1 MARSFSLVDSKV
13 AEAEFFLKRIPSCGR
28 NMFEMRCY
36 LSAFVSSA
44 RTVTFSLQAVLK
56 STDGFESWYKQKQ
69 AELKE
74 DKLARFF
81 HDFRTA
87 NQHLGEN
94 PALAGSGG
102 PGIETL
108 HWFMPTA
115 DIANVPKEDVISAC
129 KRYFNSVLHL
139 IFECYLEFGPHI
151 DSKQR
156 YTEEYFS
163 SIGKNIEDAEE
174 ELGFPRGWT
183 DIGDA
188 DAIPYR
194 WQLLRDQS
202 VGCQIEDIF
211 LEYLGKTIPYPERL
225 PEYRGKKT

>member
-13 AEAEFFLKRIPSCGR
+13 SEAAFFLERIPSCGY

-56 STDGFESWYKQKQ
+56 GMEGFDVWYKQKQ

-87 NQHLGEN
+87 NQHLGDN
-94 PALAGSGG
+94 PARAGSGG
-102 PGIETL
+102 PGVGPL

-115 DIANVPKEDVISAC
+115 DISNVPEEDVFTSC
-129 KRYFNSVLHL
+129 KQYFVRVLNV
-139 IFECYLEFGPHI
+139 IFECYLQFGPHI
-151 DSKQR
+151 NGKQR

-163 SIGKNIEDAEE
+163 SIGKTIEDAEE

-183 DIGDA
+183 DIGDP
-188 DAIPYR
+188 DSIPYR
-194 WQLLRDQS
+194 WQLLRD
-202 VGCQIEDIF
+202 
-211 LEYLGKTIPYPERL
+211 L
-225 PEYRGKKT
+225 